1 MQCLC
6 LHPPWAHWGH
16 GTALPLDDAWGRWRG
31 QELLSLLA
39 GCADGA
45 FYGII
50 LGWDQQEAL
59 GLLNV
64 PGTLTITQ
72 LLPHCW
78 GLEPG
83 LGQPIQGQP
92 FWPLAQG
99 WTSPSRLMGAVGIHI
114 PLCPWVRAASPAL
127 GAAFGIPLA
136 SPHLLRRAPAEPA
149 HKGQLHECHGS
160 PCCWSPAP
168 GPWCHLRTPGPGS
181 SAGASLARSA
191 LPPAVQGCCWLC
203 LSWLRWAFSCM

>member
-1 MQCLC
+1 MSRAASRSPFVVLLFWMIQFVIPRTTQQMDPISRVPRAAGAGAGALQCLC

-16 GTALPLDDAWGRWRG
+16 GSALPLDDAWGRWRG

-160 PCCWSPAP
+160 PCC
-168 GPWCHLRTPGPGS
+168 
-181 SAGASLARSA
+181 
-191 LPPAVQGCCWLC
+191 
-203 LSWLRWAFSCM
+203 